1 MKRILILFALILLV
15 GGCSELKK
23 IEQTKELMGTIVT
36 ITIYDENEDKA
47 KEIMEK
53 AFDEIERLDNL
64 LSNYKN
70 DFEVSL
76 LNKNSFIENPSDD
89 LVYNIKKSLY
99 HSDISNGA
107 FDITVQPI
115 LDLYKDSFES
125 KKRAPTG
132 EEIED
137 ALKLVG
143 YEKIRLKYRNISM
156 QPGMKITLGGIAKG
170 YAVDRAV
177 SVLQWNNT
185 IKHALVSIAGDI
197 KAIGN
202 KGGANKW
209 VIALENPRNKG
220 QYIAKINLDNK
231 AVSTSGDYERY
242 FEPTKKF
249 HHIID
254 PETGYSATKLISV
267 TIIADKAVDA
277 DAIATAVFVLGPD
290 EGLQLIEKLENV
302 EGLLIT
308 PDKKIIKSSEFDS
321 CC

>member
-70 DFEVSL
+70 DSEVSI

-89 LVYNIKKSLY
+89 LIYNTKKSLY
-99 HSDISNGA
+99 YSDISNGA

-137 ALKLVG
+137 ELK
-143 YEKIRLKYRNISM
+143 
-156 QPGMKITLGGIAKG
+156 
-170 YAVDRAV
+170 
-177 SVLQWNNT
+177 
-185 IKHALVSIAGDI
+185 
-197 KAIGN
+197 
-202 KGGANKW
+202 
-209 VIALENPRNKG
+209 
-220 QYIAKINLDNK
+220 
-231 AVSTSGDYERY
+231 
-242 FEPTKKF
+242 
-249 HHIID
+249 
-254 PETGYSATKLISV
+254 
-267 TIIADKAVDA
+267 
-277 DAIATAVFVLGPD
+277 
-290 EGLQLIEKLENV
+290 
-302 EGLLIT
+302 
-308 PDKKIIKSSEFDS
+308 
-321 CC
+321 